1 MELFA
6 GFIEKEKDYQ
16 NCRGRLSAVR
26 KEIEDLAAQQKQLA
40 ESRENLRQEIGAIER
55 QVWQKEK
62 EQQDAQTR
70 YILYKDAAP
79 AAETV
84 EGSVEELE
92 ERLRALKEKFS
103 GDLKQLEKRKKDLEQ
118 DCARMQRELAKLG
131 LKEEEY
137 AGLVYDEQAGEK
149 IAGEIVSL
157 EVSLEERRQEEMAAV
172 ANEAAAKEALKNALQ
187 EIKRIGVE
195 APLPPEEIRGILGSG
210 AGGRAGVEES
220 WKRQTKR

>member
-149 IAGEIVSL
+149 LL
-157 EVSLEERRQEEMAAV
+157 EKLFLWRSRWRNGGRRKWLRLLM
-172 ANEAAAKEALKNALQ
+172 K
-187 EIKRIGVE
+187 
-195 APLPPEEIRGILGSG
+195 LPPKKPLKTPSR
-210 AGGRAGVEES
+210 
-220 WKRQTKR
+220 K